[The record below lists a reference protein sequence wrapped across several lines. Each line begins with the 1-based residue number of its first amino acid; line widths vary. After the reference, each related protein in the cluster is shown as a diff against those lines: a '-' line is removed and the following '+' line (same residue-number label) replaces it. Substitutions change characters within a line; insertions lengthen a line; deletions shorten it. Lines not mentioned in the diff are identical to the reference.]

1 MVRVKTN
8 VARHGRVKRVMKRAE
23 GFFQGRRKL
32 YRQALETVER
42 AEQYAWRDRRAR
54 KRDFRKLWIVRISAA
69 CRERGV
75 AYSRFIQGLKKAQ
88 CGLDRKML
96 AELAVSDNGAFA
108 QLVDVAKQA
117 VAA

>member
-23 GFFQGRRKL
+23 GFTQGRRKL
-32 YRQALETVER
+32 SRQALETVER
-42 AEQYAWRDRRAR
+42 AEQYAWRDRRVR
-54 KRDFRKLWIVRISAA
+54 KREFRKLWIVRISAA

-96 AELAVSDNGAFA
+96 AELAVSDAPAFD
-108 QLVDVAKQA
+108 QLVALAKGA
-117 VAA
+117 LG

>member
-8 VARHGRVKRVMKRAE
+8 VARHRRVKRVMKRAE

-54 KRDFRKLWIVRISAA
+54 KRDFRRLWIIRISAA
-69 CRERGV
+69 CREREL
-75 AYSRFIQGLKKAQ
+75 AYSRFIQGLKKAKIVI
-88 CGLDRKML
+88 DRKVL
-96 AELAVSDNGAFA
+96 AEIAVSDPAGFDEIFA
-108 QLVDVAKQA
+108 KAK
-117 VAA
+117 AALG

>member
-8 VARHGRVKRVMKRAE
+8 VARHRRVKRVMKRAE

-54 KRDFRKLWIVRISAA
+54 KREFRRLWIVRISAA
-69 CRERGV
+69 CRERGLV
-75 AYSRFIQGLKKAQ
+75 YSRFVQGLKKAK
-88 CGLDRKML
+88 CELDRKML
-96 AELAVSDNGAFA
+96 AELAVSDPAAFD
-108 QLVDVAKQA
+108 QLVTVAKGA
-117 VAA
+117 LG

>member
-8 VARHGRVKRVMKRAE
+8 VARHRRVKRVMKRAE

-54 KRDFRKLWIVRISAA
+54 KREFRQLWITRISAA
-69 CRERGV
+69 CRERALV
-75 AYSRFIQGLKKAQ
+75 YSRFIQGLKKAQ
-88 CGLDRKML
+88 CQIDRKML
-96 AELAVSDNGAFA
+96 ADLAVADTAAFDRLVELAKGALA
-108 QLVDVAKQA
+108 
-117 VAA
+117 